1 MIDIDEYIEIQLNIY
16 KGFLIKYNV
25 SNWGSMKFS
34 VLRNFLNMNTDISD
48 KYIFRKTINLM
59 IKRKVI
65 KKYRVNKRFYYIINL
80 NKKSKKQSIVLE
92 W

>member
-1 MIDIDEYIEIQLNIY
+1 
-16 KGFLIKYNV
+16 
-25 SNWGSMKFS
+25 MKFS

-59 IKRKVI
+59 IKRKLI

>member
-1 MIDIDEYIEIQLNIY
+1 MVDIDEYIDSQLNIY
-16 KGFLIKYNV
+16 KSLLIKYNV

-59 IKRKVI
+59 IKRKIII
-65 KKYRVNKRFYYIINL
+65 KIREKKRFFYIINI
-80 NKKSKKQSIVLE
+80 NKKNKKKSILIE